1 MYTCATNFQLVAE
14 LLRST
19 ARGLLSFW
27 VFTNG
32 AMLAE
37 GITTSWPRGLPESMP
52 KDAHAA
58 GLSMSDS
65 CKNRRPERIGRRT
78 HLCRYGLGL
87 KSVEPIALL
96 FVVLVGNSRVIGHP
110 GQEYVTYNFNEPIE
124 VDNLVNIPLPQ
135 HSLDPSM
142 QRNGALLSNT
152 STQFLQKSTWHGGS
166 FDRKLQGPMQKEI
179 EFVLTKLNGD
189 FQATKLHSA
198 ILILFSIPFAIATVL
213 C

>member
-1 MYTCATNFQLVAE
+1 MLRATNFQLVAE

-65 CKNRRPERIGRRT
+65 CKNRNPERIGKRI
-78 HLCRYGLGL
+78 HLCCYGLGR
-87 KSVEPIALL
+87 KSLEPIARL
-96 FVVLVGNSRVIGHP
+96 FLVLVGNSRVIGHP

-124 VDNLVNIPLPQ
+124 VDNLVNIPLSL
-135 HSLDPSM
+135 HSPDPFM
-142 QRNGALLSNT
+142 QRNGTLLSNT
-152 STQFLQKSTWHGGS
+152 SIQFLQKSTWPGGLI
-166 FDRKLQGPMQKEI
+166 DRKLQSTMQKEI
-179 EFVLTKLNGD
+179 EVVLMKLNETSK
-189 FQATKLHSA
+189 FHLA
-198 ILILFSIPFAIATVL
+198 ILILFSIPFAIVTL
-213 C
+213 SLIHI